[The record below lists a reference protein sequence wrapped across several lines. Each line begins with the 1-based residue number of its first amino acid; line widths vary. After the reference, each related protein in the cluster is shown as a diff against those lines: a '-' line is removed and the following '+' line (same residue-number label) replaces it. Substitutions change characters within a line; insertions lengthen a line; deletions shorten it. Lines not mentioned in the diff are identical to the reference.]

1 MKRCLLFPTLLCLL
15 VIGGGCRQPAPAT
28 AASGL
33 PVVTMAIGNKTFV
46 LEVANK
52 EEDRE
57 HGLMRRDSMAADH
70 GMIFVF
76 VDSAPRGFYMKNTR
90 IPLDI
95 VFVGEDE
102 RVVSIKQMQPYDL
115 STTPSDGPAKWAIE
129 LNQGAAAKAGLKVG
143 DNVNIPESARTAE
156 P

>member
-1 MKRCLLFPTLLCLL
+1 MKRCRSLHPILLCLL
-15 VIGGGCRQPAPAT
+15 LIGCRRPAPT
-28 AASGL
+28 ASGL
-33 PVVTMAIGNKTFV
+33 PVVNMLIGQKTFV
-46 LEVANK
+46 LEVANN
-52 EEDRE
+52 EEARE
-57 HGLMRRDSMAADH
+57 RGLMRRDKMDPDR

-102 RVVSIKQMQPYDL
+102 RVISIKQMQPYDL

-143 DNVNIPESARTAE
+143 DNVKIPESARTAE